1 MKSLGIDIGSSSIKI
16 VEINSNNKGIQIT
29 RFMEHTLSVN
39 TIQSESDSQLE
50 IIEFLRTIASSY
62 DPQNTTFVVGM
73 GQDKVSVR
81 NKIFPFTERL
91 KIIKSLPFELEEE
104 LPFSNDTAIY
114 DAKVIHHSG
123 STAEVLACAT
133 PKNRIQKVLDLMQDS
148 NIDLSILSA
157 EGLAY
162 ANCFEKWFESIPNL
176 PATQV
181 AIDESQRPE
190 RLIHVHVVIG
200 HTRTLVC
207 AVENN
212 QLIGT
217 RCILW
222 GGKNIIDSIVKR
234 YEIPAIE
241 AIKEMQT
248 KAFILPSKEG
258 ASYDQIVFSDTV
270 SLPVKELAREL
281 QISILEFKSEFNGH
295 IQSVGLTGGV
305 SGILNIH
312 AFLTQMLDLP
322 VNKLN
327 VLQNFHTTFEKTP
340 AIDAKIGV
348 ALGLAIEGLKKPR
361 NPALNFLRGEFAKQN
376 THLKAFWDQWGFSL
390 QIAATAFVLFFAYSS
405 ARTQLS
411 LSLADRTGET
421 LKVQAKAVAKLP
433 VKSQNE
439 NGVKKYIR
447 EQKTRITELK
457 TLSNLAHMNS
467 AMDVLKKI
475 NDAIPAKNII
485 TLDVKKI
492 NVIEDQA
499 EIEGVVLDAKQIDLL
514 QTALAN
520 ISVGK
525 VNRKTVSQNPS
536 VGSPGV
542 AFAFSFKVDRS
553 IQSK

>member
-1 MKSLGIDIGSSSIKI
+1 
-16 VEINSNNKGIQIT
+16 
-29 RFMEHTLSVN
+29 
-39 TIQSESDSQLE
+39 
-50 IIEFLRTIASSY
+50 
-62 DPQNTTFVVGM
+62 
-73 GQDKVSVR
+73 
-81 NKIFPFTERL
+81 
-91 KIIKSLPFELEEE
+91 
-104 LPFSNDTAIY
+104 
-114 DAKVIHHSG
+114 
-123 STAEVLACAT
+123 
-133 PKNRIQKVLDLMQDS
+133 
-148 NIDLSILSA
+148 
-157 EGLAY
+157 
-162 ANCFEKWFESIPNL
+162 
-176 PATQV
+176 
-181 AIDESQRPE
+181 
-190 RLIHVHVVIG
+190 
-200 HTRTLVC
+200 
-207 AVENN
+207 
-212 QLIGT
+212 
-217 RCILW
+217 
-222 GGKNIIDSIVKR
+222 
-234 YEIPAIE
+234 
-241 AIKEMQT
+241 
-248 KAFILPSKEG
+248 
-258 ASYDQIVFSDTV
+258 
-270 SLPVKELAREL
+270 
-281 QISILEFKSEFNGH
+281 
-295 IQSVGLTGGV
+295 
-305 SGILNIH
+305 
-312 AFLTQMLDLP
+312 MLDLP

-514 QTALAN
+514 QSALAN